1 MRITIKQLEYFVAT
15 AEVGSIKLAS
25 QNIYIS
31 QPSISS
37 AISHLE
43 DELQVQLFVR
53 HHAKG
58 LDLTMSGKRIFKE
71 AKLLIKRAEELYSIG
86 SELNDEIVGKI
97 TVGCMITLAPVIMS
111 ELGQS
116 FTKTFPCADLFL
128 VEGSHAQLVEKLRRV
143 EIDAAI
149 TYDLQSQDEIEFLS
163 LASLP
168 PHILLARNHPLA
180 KLTSITLDQL
190 EEEPMILLDLPHSR
204 QYFLSLF
211 QGQGLKPTIKQSSSN
226 QETIRTMV
234 ANGFGYTIANI
245 RPKNLITLDGRKL
258 VSVKLEGNHKP
269 MKIGISVLSQQHK
282 PRILQAFEQH
292 CVDNISDASIPGMLP
307 SQ

>member
-15 AEVGSIKLAS
+15 AEVDSIKRAS
-25 QNIYIS
+25 QNIHIS

-71 AKLLIKRAEELYSIG
+71 AKLLIKRVEELYSIG

-97 TVGCMITLAPVIMS
+97 TVGCMVTLAPVIMA

-116 FTKTFPCADLFL
+116 FTKAFPSVDLSI
-128 VEGSHAQLVEKLRRV
+128 VEGSHAQLIEKLRRV

-211 QGQGLKPTIKQSSSN
+211 QGQGLKPTIKQSSAN

-245 RPKNLITLDGRKL
+245 RPKNLVALDGRKL

-269 MKIGISVLSQQHK
+269 MKIGIAVLSQHHK

-292 CVDNISDASIPGMLP
+292 CVDLISNAKIPGMLP
-307 SQ
+307 L

>member
-1 MRITIKQLEYFVAT
+1 VRITIKQLEYFVAT
-15 AEVGSIKLAS
+15 AEVGSIKHAS
-25 QNIYIS
+25 LNIHIS

-71 AKLLIKRAEELYSIG
+71 AKLLVKRAEELYLIG

-97 TVGCMITLAPVIMS
+97 TIGCMVTLAPVIMA

-116 FTKTFPCADLFL
+116 FTKAYPSVDLSL
-128 VEGSHAQLVEKLRRV
+128 VEGSHAQLVEKLRHV

-149 TYDLQSQDEIEFLS
+149 TYDLQSQDEIEFLF
-163 LASLP
+163 LANLP
-168 PHILLARNHPLA
+168 PHILLSRNHPLA
-180 KLTSITLDQL
+180 KLTSITLGQL
-190 EEEPMILLDLPHSR
+190 EKEPMILLDLPHSR

-211 QGQGLKPTIKQSSSN
+211 QGQGLNPTIKQSSAN

-245 RPKNLITLDGRKL
+245 RPKNLVALDGRKL
-258 VSVKLEGNHKP
+258 VSVNLEGNHKP
-269 MKIGISVLSQQHK
+269 MKIGIAVLSQQHK

-292 CVDNISDASIPGMLP
+292 CVDLISNSNIPGMLP
-307 SQ
+307 L